1 MAVGH
6 AAGIAALFL
15 GEFPGAVAS
24 DVKTALMDGAT
35 GGIVWGRTLP
45 GTTDAMLRVPTE
57 GWTAGNGRLKSV
69 DAFGL

>member
-15 GEFPGAVAS
+15 GEFPGAEAS
-24 DVKTALMDGAT
+24 DVKTALVDGAT
-35 GGIVWGRTLP
+35 SGIVWGRTLP

-57 GWTAGNGRLKSV
+57 GWNDRLKSV